1 LKRRLRIGR
10 RFFFALTVCYF
21 PKQAASTA
29 VHSIPRMVA
38 NKRQSCLTTSTA
50 AARSKPVDG
59 LVIKLA
65 ERTP

>member
-1 LKRRLRIGR
+1 
-10 RFFFALTVCYF
+10 
-21 PKQAASTA
+21 
-29 VHSIPRMVA
+29 MVA
-38 NKRQSCLTTSTA
+38 NKRQSYLTTSTA

>member
-1 LKRRLRIGR
+1 
-10 RFFFALTVCYF
+10 
-21 PKQAASTA
+21 
-29 VHSIPRMVA
+29 MVA